1 MALQLSMSV
10 CNYDRTA
17 ALFDGLAVQ
26 VTLGDTTISR
36 GFMRDIC
43 VESADRMLGV
53 DLRAAAASTG
63 EAVPA

>member
-1 MALQLSMSV
+1 M
-10 CNYDRTA
+10 
-17 ALFDGLAVQ
+17 Q
-26 VTLGDTTISR
+26 VTLGDATISR

-53 DLRAAAASTG
+53 DLRAAAASAG